1 MTPSGTLGSTICHS
15 GELARAASGHYHGVD
30 GFLTFSKLRPVFYQT
45 PFSGMRLLWPPFG
58 ALADRVLDFL
68 TR

>member
-1 MTPSGTLGSTICHS
+1 
-15 GELARAASGHYHGVD
+15 
-30 GFLTFSKLRPVFYQT
+30 VFYQA
-45 PFSGMRLLWPPFG
+45 PVSGMRLLWPPFG

>member
-1 MTPSGTLGSTICHS
+1 MTRTRRPPPHPETTGETLAVTLGD
-15 GELARAASGHYHGVD
+15 RRQQ
-30 GFLTFSKLRPVFYQT
+30 LRPVFYQA